1 MRPAT
6 WAVFA
11 KMTHIKTTRQG
22 LEEVGHTSQLDVMG
36 NSSVVDQLLTSLTMD
51 GTTINVSIP
60 STSSV

>member
-11 KMTHIKTTRQG
+11 KMTHIKTGQG

-36 NSSVVDQLLTSLTMD
+36 NSSVMDQLLTSLTMD